1 MTQYARPTGT
11 TSDGNW
17 TNNHTAVDNTNDPTG
32 TGADGDFVIGDGT
45 GASEIQLDLA
55 LGDTI
60 TDPETGADH
69 KLYFRFRV
77 GDNSDGSGTQ
87 SSSSS
92 TVTVKLMEGGSTRV
106 TRTIDTGTTPALSDS
121 FTYNSATSGATGFN
135 LTAGEANSIS
145 SYNDVFIRILYE
157 DSEGTEYLS
166 ISQVVLEAPDASAG
180 TPIGPISMNTYRQ
193 LRN

>member
-17 TNNHTAVDNTNDPTG
+17 TNNHTTVDNTNDPTG
-32 TGADGDFVIGDGT
+32 TGADGDFVIGDGST
-45 GASEIQLDLA
+45 GSEIQLDLA
-55 LGDTI
+55 LGNTI
-60 TDPETGADH
+60 TDPSTGADH
-69 KLYFRFRV
+69 KLYFRFKV
-77 GDNSDGSGTQ
+77 SDATDGSGAQ
-87 SSSSS
+87 SSGSS
-92 TVTVKLMEGGSTRV
+92 TLTVKLMEGGSTRV
-106 TRTIDTGTTPALSDS
+106 TRTINTSTTPALGDS

-145 SYNDVFIRILYE
+145 SYDDVFIRILYE
-157 DSEGTEYLS
+157 DSEATDYIF